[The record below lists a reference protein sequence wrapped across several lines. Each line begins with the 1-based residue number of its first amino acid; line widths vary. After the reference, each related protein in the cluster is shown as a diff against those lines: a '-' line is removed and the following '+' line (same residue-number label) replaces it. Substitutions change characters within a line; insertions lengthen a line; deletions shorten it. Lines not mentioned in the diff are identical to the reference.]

1 MDLQEDYPNSH
12 SPLPAPKRLLSND
25 NTPSKMLMA
34 FAVSMLIVAAMAMLF
49 GQRIGYNRGI
59 SYATKQAKIAADGQ
73 EISASN
79 VKALKLKSDMLQSQ
93 LDTAQQERDISL
105 ANLAKLRDDT
115 EALHIKNLQLEQGQ
129 TFLIKALAKKG
140 GIPLQVI
147 GAKIVPLPESAYEY
161 RFDVGMVDTG
171 EQQRI
176 LTPKLTLLDEVN
188 MVEVP
193 LEPSTYKINGV
204 ARIRGRF
211 IMPKDF
217 VPKQVKL
224 ELSAGGQ
231 SAEHIYDWQLGQPV
245 DDMPYS
251 LEEVPE
257 ADARPVAD
265 PDNGSVTV
273 STEPS
278 NVENRAKNITKNDTK
293 NDPNTRKTTEKPKSV
308 DDNATDNQSDSKR
321 KDKANAESTETETP

>member
-12 SPLPAPKRLLSND
+12 SPLPAPKRLLSNN
-25 NTPSKMLMA
+25 NTPSTMLMA

-59 SYATKQAKIAADGQ
+59 SYAAKQAKIAADGQ

-93 LDTAQQERDISL
+93 LATAQQERDISL
-105 ANLAKLRDDT
+105 ANLAKLREDT
-115 EALHIKNLQLEQGQ
+115 ESLRVTNLQLEQGQ
-129 TFLIKALAKKG
+129 TFLTKALAKKG

-171 EQQRI
+171 DQQRI

-193 LEPSTYKINGV
+193 LEPSSYKINGV

-231 SAEHIYDWQLGQPV
+231 LAEHIYDWQLGQPV

-257 ADARPVAD
+257 ADARPVTD
-265 PDNGSVTV
+265 PDNASLTV
-273 STEPS
+273 STEPN
-278 NVENRAKNITKNDTK
+278 NVKNNAKNDANPEAKSETKNR
-293 NDPNTRKTTEKPKSV
+293 NPIEKPKSV
-308 DDNATDNQSDSKR
+308 ADNATDNPRETKS
-321 KDKANAESTETETP
+321 KDKAKADSTSDATP